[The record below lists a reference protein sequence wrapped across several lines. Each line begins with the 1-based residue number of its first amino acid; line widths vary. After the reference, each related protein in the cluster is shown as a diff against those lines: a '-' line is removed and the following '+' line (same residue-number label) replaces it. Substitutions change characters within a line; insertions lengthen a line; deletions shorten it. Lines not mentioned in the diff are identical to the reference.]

1 MTKHCNYPNKQQQG
15 HPKKYAY
22 NPPHFS
28 MSTHRPAQL
37 HSEGRSKLHTSY
49 RGLSMLKALLIY
61 SCSISILVLI
71 LRKTP
76 EFSLED
82 FLFSSS
88 CSEQTLSTHAS
99 PSALFTATIIEK
111 DCGATTSESYH
122 VLIQNNKRKSVP
134 IEVAHFSGAYTES
147 HRGIDV
153 CWMNDSTLT
162 ISYKGAKNHH
172 IDKKTIDFW
181 GFNLT
186 IQVAEEKESS
196 SIPCN
201 ESNFSTK

>member
-1 MTKHCNYPNKQQQG
+1 
-15 HPKKYAY
+15 
-22 NPPHFS
+22 

-37 HSEGRSKLHTSY
+37 HSECRSKLHASY

-61 SCSISILVLI
+61 SCSIAILVLI
-71 LRKTP
+71 LRGAP

-82 FLFSSS
+82 YLFSSS
-88 CSEQTLSTHAS
+88 CSEQTISTHTS

-122 VLIQNNKRKSVP
+122 VLIQNNKRKNVP
-134 IEVAHFSGAYTES
+134 IEVARFSGAYTKS

-162 ISYKGAKNHH
+162 ISYKDAKHHH
-172 IDKKTIDFW
+172 IDKNTIDFW
-181 GFNLT
+181 GFKLT
-186 IQVAEEKESS
+186 IQVVEGKDSS

-201 ESNFSTK
+201 ENNFSTK